1 MEGLLDDMCSAR
13 ASRVKLRKAT
23 LLATCVA
30 TIGWTLPAHAA
41 GNEDAL
47 AAAAIG
53 EIVVTASRRAET
65 VHDLPASISA
75 LGGKELKALGV
86 VSSTDI
92 ASKVPN
98 VEFRSAWGFSQPQ
111 YYIRGLGNR
120 NFQTNAA
127 SPVAVYTDG
136 IVMGSSLSQS
146 FQALDLE
153 RVEVL
158 RGPQGTLYGR
168 NASAGLLNFISVK
181 PNPDAGIT
189 GYVNA
194 TYGRFNELAGE
205 TALNVPLSD
214 TVAARG
220 AVSYR
225 QRDGF
230 FKDGGGNLGRKVGDE
245 QTFQYRFTI
254 GYFTDDLEITA
265 RARGGSIDN
274 DQRPFKQIGKSG
286 PAPFCPHLG
295 LNQVC
300 TDLTGFS
307 DSSDPFE
314 SFLSF
319 IGYEKGKANG
329 GDIQVKYELTPSIGL
344 YYSFAYDEASNHRFV
359 DEDFSDNE
367 SFSTTY
373 DTTVKFSSHELRLQ
387 SEDKSPFQWIFGVYH
402 YRESLDQWYGGVL
415 PLLNVSLGVPVA
427 QQTRTAAAFVN
438 AEWKFADKL
447 SLRGGL
453 RMTYDK
459 RRGRSRSFVF
469 DGTNQNFNPVPADLG
484 SMLAVFEF
492 YPITSIQKSWTKP
505 SGEITLS
512 YKPNADWHLYANYS
526 VGFKGG
532 DFNAGLFSLAE
543 NVIVDPEYVHN
554 AEIGVKGRILDGRV
568 SGELSLFRMN
578 VSNQQ
583 VASIQSTNGIPSLIL
598 GNAGSTRVKGVE
610 LSLDARVAGG
620 FSLRGS
626 LGLLDAKFT
635 SYPNGPG
642 GADLSGNRLAYAP
655 KVTANAAVKY
665 DLSTAV
671 GDFTVQGSWRYTGK
685 MFDQPTNDPF
695 YVVKSYWTADAFVE
709 YRPSGDAGLSAKLWV
724 RNLTDKHYYS
734 TYFSSGGLGYEGL
747 GFADPRTFGIT
758 LSYNFD

>member
-1 MEGLLDDMCSAR
+1 MEMLSDDAYSAR
-13 ASRVKLRKAT
+13 GSRVKVRKAL
-23 LLATCVA
+23 LLATCFTMIGVA
-30 TIGWTLPAHAA
+30 LPAQAA
-41 GNEDAL
+41 EKEADSANAEHE
-47 AAAAIG
+47 
-53 EIVVTASRRAET
+53 EIVVTASRRSET
-65 VHDLPASISA
+65 IHDLPASISA

-86 VSSTDI
+86 VSSTEI

-98 VEFRSAWGFSQPQ
+98 VEFRSSWGFSQPQ

-136 IVMGSSLSQS
+136 VVMGSSLAQS
-146 FQALDLE
+146 FQALDLD

-181 PNPDAGIT
+181 PDPAAGIG
-189 GYVNA
+189 GYINA

-205 TALNVPLSD
+205 AALNMPLSE

-220 AVSYR
+220 AVAYR

-245 QTFQYRFTI
+245 QSLQYRLTV
-254 GYFTDDLEITA
+254 GYFTDDLEVTA
-265 RARGGSIDN
+265 RVRGGSIDN
-274 DQRPFKQIGKSG
+274 DQRPFKQIGTIG
-286 PAPFCPHLG
+286 TQPCPLRP
-295 LNQVC
+295 NQIC
-300 TDLTGFS
+300 TDLTGFA
-307 DSSDPFE
+307 DSNDPFE

-329 GDIQVKYELTPSIGL
+329 GDVQVKYNLTSSIGL

-359 DEDFSDNE
+359 DEDFSDREN
-367 SFSTTY
+367 FSTTY
-373 DTTVKFSSHELRLQ
+373 DTTVKFSSHELRVQ
-387 SEDKSPFQWIFGVYH
+387 SEDKGPFQWILGGYY
-402 YRESLDQWYGGVL
+402 YREKLDQWYGGVL
-415 PLLNVSLGVPVA
+415 PLLNFSVGIPVI
-427 QQTRTAAAFVN
+427 QHTRTAAAFVN
-438 AEWKFADKL
+438 AEWQFADKF
-447 SLRGGL
+447 SLRGGV
-453 RMTYDK
+453 RITYDK
-459 RRGRSRSFVF
+459 RRGRSRSFFF
-469 DGTNQNFNPVPADLG
+469 DGSNQNFGPVSADLAPT
-484 SMLAVFEF
+484 LEVFEI
-492 YPITSIQKSWTKP
+492 YPDTTIQKSWTKP
-505 SGEITLS
+505 SGEIILS
-512 YKPNADWHLYANYS
+512 YKPNSNWHFYANYS

-532 DFNAGLFSLAE
+532 DFNAGAFSIAQ

-554 AEIGVKGRILDGRV
+554 AELGVKGRLLDGRL

-578 VSNQQ
+578 VSKQQ
-583 VASIQSTNGIPSLIL
+583 VSSVQSFNGAPALIL
-598 GNAGSTRVKGVE
+598 GNAGSTRIKGLE

-620 FSLRGS
+620 FSVRGS

-655 KVTANAAVKY
+655 KVTANGAVKY

-671 GDFTVQGSWRYTGK
+671 GDFTVQGSARYTGK

-695 YVVKSYWTADAFVE
+695 YVVKSYWTADAFLE
-709 YRPSGDAGLSAKLWV
+709 YRPSGEAGLSAKLWV

-734 TYFSSGGLGYEGL
+734 TYFSSGGLGYEAL